1 MILPN
6 HEIISFLQEVRR
18 SFEFGKGA
26 LGIPFGPIWLSGT
39 QNNQSVQVEI
49 SNSNWTVLI
58 VLRQRQKQFSQY
70 FAQYVIKH
78 RQSMLELYTTL
89 VHLYFQSHKL
99 FRPEIQNQL
108 FSHSIRVSFWFVIFK
123 FLECLK
129 WTITY
134 ITYPG
139 RQPCFSKCCIW
150 TIFIL
155 PNTNFQ
161 VKIGRPITCFS
172 LYFSHIIDIPLVIIN
187 ALGHFIK

>member
-1 MILPN
+1 MISKSSPCEKQIPHTNSPCIQKTNIKTIHNQSGTCMILPN

-26 LGIPFGPIWLSGT
+26 LGIPFGPIWPSGT

-108 FSHSIRVSFWFVIFK
+108 FSHSIRVSF
-123 FLECLK
+123 
-129 WTITY
+129 
-134 ITYPG
+134 
-139 RQPCFSKCCIW
+139 
-150 TIFIL
+150 
-155 PNTNFQ
+155 
-161 VKIGRPITCFS
+161 
-172 LYFSHIIDIPLVIIN
+172 
-187 ALGHFIK
+187 

>member
-18 SFEFGKGA
+18 SFEFGKGG
-26 LGIPFGPIWLSGT
+26 LGIPVGPIWPSGT

-99 FRPEIQNQL
+99 FRPEIQNQIIQ
-108 FSHSIRVSFWFVIFK
+108 SVNTSE
-123 FLECLK
+123 FLICDL
-129 WTITY
+129 
-134 ITYPG
+134 
-139 RQPCFSKCCIW
+139 
-150 TIFIL
+150 
-155 PNTNFQ
+155 
-161 VKIGRPITCFS
+161 
-172 LYFSHIIDIPLVIIN
+172 
-187 ALGHFIK
+187 